1 MIRNTTIV
9 NASAALGSTA
19 GLNSNATNQNMDQLY
34 AYGMDASVL
43 RVAPQMINVSV
54 RCAWDDHVLQL
65 RNIEI
70 DMKTIRDLKEAVAA
84 NLRHETGQKWT
95 ANDLQF
101 VYEGRIL
108 NSEWHVCD
116 CDIRND
122 AILHAS
128 AVTNIANIDNTTVY
142 TVPTPG
148 VGNYDGN
155 AVHSNMADEMVHEFN
170 LNDPHGYERMRA
182 EELGIQSR
190 PQCYFQNLLV
200 NFDGQKRTRHFG
212 NKLRH
217 LHHPGVPHEV
227 EDEFLMLQQLISSY
241 HDVCHELKVGFG
253 ETKQL
258 LTRAKGMDMSE
269 EEIWL
274 YLMKLS
280 ELCYEEYITGQQC
293 FSK

>member
-1 MIRNTTIV
+1 
-9 NASAALGSTA
+9 
-19 GLNSNATNQNMDQLY
+19 MDQLY
-34 AYGMDASVL
+34 AYDMDASVL
-43 RVAPQMINVSV
+43 RVAPQMIGVYAARGTTTFYSSV
-54 RCAWDDHVLQL
+54 TF
-65 RNIEI
+65 EI

-155 AVHSNMADEMVHEFN
+155 AVHSNVMDEMVHEFN

-182 EELGIQSR
+182 EELFGIQYEAPTALLSKFASKLDGLKENETLSQQAAASSSSPGEV
-190 PQCYFQNLLV
+190 PQ
-200 NFDGQKRTRHFG
+200 
-212 NKLRH
+212 
-217 LHHPGVPHEV
+217 EV
-227 EDEFLMLQQLISSY
+227 EDEFLMLQQLVSSY
-241 HDVCHELKVGFG
+241 HDVCHELKVGRLVG
-253 ETKQL
+253 TKQL
-258 LTRAKGMDMSE
+258 LT
-269 EEIWL
+269 L
-274 YLMKLS
+274 N
-280 ELCYEEYITGQQC
+280 
-293 FSK
+293 